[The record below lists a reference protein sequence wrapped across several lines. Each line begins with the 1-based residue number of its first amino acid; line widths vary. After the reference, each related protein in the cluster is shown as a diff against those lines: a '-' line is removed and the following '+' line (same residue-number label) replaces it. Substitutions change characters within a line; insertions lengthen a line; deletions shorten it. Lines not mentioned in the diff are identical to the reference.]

1 MPRAPGLNDRG
12 MIAPGMRA
20 DLALWDVARPDRA
33 CHHAT
38 IGMPSMVRLRAAF
51 TNMVFRLLKQ
61 NWSATC

>member
-1 MPRAPGLNDRG
+1 